1 MLLEKIIQVTKNRN
15 GRNKSPIPLQQPQLS
30 TPGHRVANGYGL
42 AGLVRLQNRL
52 VADQQRVLP
61 IGRTRVT
68 LKPDQEH
75 INISDE
81 PADPFATRDI
91 SSFS

>member
-30 TPGHRVANGYGL
+30 TPGHRVANGYGM

-52 VADQQRVLP
+52 VTDQQRVLP
-61 IGRTRVT
+61 GGRTRIT
-68 LKPDQEH
+68 LKPGLEQT
-75 INISDE
+75 NVSNG
-81 PADPFATRDI
+81 PADPLAVREINDFC
-91 SSFS
+91 